1 MSDEASSRGESGTSS
16 RGESAISNRGESG
29 KWRTWAAASEP
40 YGAGRKAGIGA
51 LLDPTKGEDL
61 LERLQR
67 YKRQVAKRYRIV
79 EPERVEALLPTNE
92 PLHISPKLDGE
103 LWFLVH
109 RGGDTALVAF
119 NGRVLHGITCLAGV
133 NERLA
138 SAPDLVIAGE
148 LVAAAPGEGRS
159 RSHHVATALSDGKLE
174 PTISF
179 HAFVLYEDGGVD
191 VLGRPYTERHAR
203 LVALLGGL
211 PSPGSRPASDLRG
224 VHVVETRV
232 GDASLAASLY
242 REWVKAG
249 RAEGIVVRSD
259 RGLTYKIKPTFTVD
273 LLVVAY
279 GERLVDGTRQVRELQ
294 VGLFRDDGTV
304 QLVGSVG
311 TGLSD
316 EDRVRWHGRL
326 SAIEAKSSF
335 RLANREGTL
344 CRFVTPTIVV
354 EVRVSDLLAADGW
367 DIPIRR
373 MALAHDPAKG
383 WSAVAELRTAVL
395 LHPVLM
401 RERTDKTAT
410 LAACG
415 MTQITSYL
423 DDAGVEAVPTVSRAS
438 AEIIRRA
445 VFTKVTKGE
454 TAVRKVLVV
463 RTHKEREG
471 THPPFVVFASDYS
484 GGRRAPLE
492 TALKS
497 AANVEDADAQVRAWV
512 VENVKK
518 GWAEVEARRLGAP
531 LIESVAAP
539 TAATSPPSGDA
550 KASSAP
556 VDTALAGEPLAAA
569 EPAKPKRT
577 RAKKA

>member
-1 MSDEASSRGESGTSS
+1 MSGEQ
-16 RGESAISNRGESG
+16 
-29 KWRTWAAASEP
+29 WRSWAGASEP

-51 LLDPTKGEDL
+51 LLDPTRGEAL

-79 EPERVEALLPTNE
+79 EPERIEALLPSNE

-109 RGGDTALVAF
+109 RAGDTALVAF
-119 NGRVLHGITCLAGV
+119 NGRVLHGVTCLTGV

-138 SAPDLVIAGE
+138 SAPDLIIAGE
-148 LVAAAPGEGRS
+148 LVATSPGAERP
-159 RSHHVATALSDGKLE
+159 RSHHVATALSEGRLE
-174 PTISF
+174 PTLSF
-179 HAFVLYEDGGVD
+179 HAFDLYEDGRLD
-191 VLGRPYTERHAR
+191 VLGRPYAERHAR
-203 LVALLGGL
+203 LVELLGTE
-211 PSPGSRPASDLRG
+211 LRG
-224 VHVVETRV
+224 VHVVQTQI
-232 GDASLAASLY
+232 GDAALAASLY
-242 REWVKAG
+242 RDWVKGG

-279 GERLVDGTRQVRELQ
+279 GERVVDGARQVRELQ

-316 EDRVRWHGRL
+316 DDRARWHARL
-326 SAIEAKSSF
+326 CAIEVKSSF

-344 CRFVTPTIVV
+344 CRFVSPAIVV

-367 DIPIRR
+367 DVPIRR
-373 MALAHDPAKG
+373 MALAYDATKG

-395 LHPVLM
+395 LHPTLM

-410 LAACG
+410 VADCG
-415 MTQITSYL
+415 MSQITSYL

-438 AEIIRRA
+438 AEIVRRA
-445 VFTKVTKGE
+445 VFTKITKGE
-454 TAVRKVLVV
+454 TAVRKVFVV

-471 THPPFVVFASDYS
+471 THPPFVVFASDFS
-484 GGRRAPLE
+484 GARRAPLE
-492 TALKS
+492 TTLKS
-497 AANVEDADAQVRAWV
+497 AASADDADAQVRAWV
-512 VENVKK
+512 TENVKK
-518 GWAEVEARRLGAP
+518 GWSEVDARRLGAP
-531 LIESVAAP
+531 VVDAVVAPSVAGAAP
-539 TAATSPPSGDA
+539 ADAATVSPTSPTTSTGADEATPS
-550 KASSAP
+550 
-556 VDTALAGEPLAAA
+556 A
-569 EPAKPKRT
+569 ESPAPAKPKRA
-577 RAKKA
+577 RAKKT